1 MRTILY
7 LSYLGGLGGGET
19 LLLSQ
24 LRAMERDAWMPRV
37 ICGTPGAF
45 VDELRAS
52 NIDAQVMPYT
62 LPYFQNGWLPRATLA
77 FVPQLYRYV
86 RQQRVDLIH
95 VKDPHSAYYA
105 APVARL
111 LHLPLVWTCTGW
123 WHAERGWKSIFYEH
137 FITRILTQTQF
148 IRAKLIETNPRLR
161 AKTICIPTGVDVNE
175 FAPLPRDDSVR
186 DELRIPRA
194 APLVILLARFQ
205 PVKGHEFFLDAAL
218 EILAR
223 VPETFFLIVGD
234 NAFAT
239 DEAENYKREILTR
252 LANDERLRARVVCAG
267 FRRDIPRLLN
277 ASDVLVCPSLFE
289 TYGMANLEAMACG
302 VPVVSTNVGGPTET
316 VVDGET
322 GFWVPPRDA
331 HAIAARV
338 CELLTNRELRAQMG
352 ARGRQRVVEHFA
364 LTTSVARTEQV
375 YRELLESQT

>member
-1 MRTILY
+1 
-7 LSYLGGLGGGET
+7 
-19 LLLSQ
+19 
-24 LRAMERDAWMPRV
+24 
-37 ICGTPGAF
+37 
-45 VDELRAS
+45 
-52 NIDAQVMPYT
+52 
-62 LPYFQNGWLPRATLA
+62 
-77 FVPQLYRYV
+77 
-86 RQQRVDLIH
+86 
-95 VKDPHSAYYA
+95 
-105 APVARL
+105 
-111 LHLPLVWTCTGW
+111 
-123 WHAERGWKSIFYEH
+123 
-137 FITRILTQTQF
+137 
-148 IRAKLIETNPRLR
+148 
-161 AKTICIPTGVDVNE
+161 
-175 FAPLPRDDSVR
+175 
-186 DELRIPRA
+186 
-194 APLVILLARFQ
+194 
-205 PVKGHEFFLDAAL
+205 DAAL